1 MIKRTEVQ
9 AIFGENAFE
18 HGIFY
23 LHEGSLRFEL
33 SVSGGPIEMFDCA
46 LNKAKDLCEEI
57 FDEGAP
63 IGVCLS
69 FYGGR
74 NFLSALS
81 FFKELSDIGISIPK
95 SSECWRV
102 RDTEEDNLY
111 RHFILYEVPHSS
123 LISLL
128 WGALAQD
135 LGVRPR
141 IKGDTYIFSPSKRVL
156 VHPYDDRGM
165 DIICPESHQLTG
177 LYQKYNSWILDYD
190 RDTMDKVH
198 SGF

>member
-9 AIFGENAFE
+9 ATFGTKAFD

-33 SVSGGPIEMFDCA
+33 SVSGSPIEMFDRA
-46 LNKAKDLCEEI
+46 LNKAKSLCGEI

-81 FFKELSDIGISIPK
+81 FFKELNDLGISIPK

-102 RDTEEDNLY
+102 PDPEEDNFY
-111 RHFILYEVPHSS
+111 RHFILYEAPYSS

-135 LGVRPR
+135 LGIRPR
-141 IKGDTYIFSPSKRVL
+141 IKGDTYILSLNKPVL
-156 VHPYDDRGM
+156 IHPYDDRGM

-177 LYQKYNSWILDYD
+177 LYQKYNSWLLDYD
-190 RDTMDKVH
+190 RDAMDKVH
-198 SGF
+198 GGL